1 MKFDLSVLIQMFAV
15 LIPVLFALAKMN
27 REIGEIK
34 TDTKN
39 IKELIKE
46 FHK

>member
-1 MKFDLSVLIQMFAV
+1 MVFDFSVIIQMIAV
-15 LIPVLFALAKMN
+15 LIPVLFALGKMN

-34 TDTKN
+34 NETKN